1 MTTAAVI
8 LDWLARAGT
17 VIAIVSWIIVF
28 SRRRIRRYRVQ
39 SFFGGDRVDVL
50 LPLRTLDG
58 RTAVSEPDFMT
69 GLELQRFLTRF
80 GIETRF
86 RFLRPHDP
94 LRLDTPGT
102 IVVCGPKNSDE
113 VRDAMRRDPVLAF
126 EEDARGWTLEG
137 GGVRYRSKSDAAAA
151 LNESAVRGDS
161 STRAESAGLGEPTT
175 PPGERPS
182 NAGTAGDT
190 RSDIG
195 YLSRTLEAVDDDP
208 ERVVVWIAG
217 VHAPG
222 SAIVADRL
230 CRTRSIRTARSLAP
244 EGRFS
249 AVIGGTYSEDPLTVH
264 TSQRL
269 FFAAHP
275 ADPA

>member
-86 RFLRPHDP
+86 RFLRPHDA

-151 LNESAVRGDS
+151 L
-161 STRAESAGLGEPTT
+161 
-175 PPGERPS
+175 GERPS